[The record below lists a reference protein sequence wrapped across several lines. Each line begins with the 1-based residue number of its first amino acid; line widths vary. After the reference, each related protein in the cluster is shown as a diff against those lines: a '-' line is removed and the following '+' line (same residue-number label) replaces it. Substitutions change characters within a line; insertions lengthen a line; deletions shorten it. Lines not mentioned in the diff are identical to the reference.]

1 MVQSSTLRRDSVLIT
16 CQICHYFVPPDIFN
30 ISNFP
35 PKKDAIPDNRVS
47 NYLILKY
54 FLLKEYELLS
64 HRIYQKRGKE

>member
-1 MVQSSTLRRDSVLIT
+1 MVQSATLRGDSEQIT
-16 CQICHYFVPPDIFN
+16 CQICHYFVPLAIFN

-54 FLLKEYELLS
+54 FLSKKYELLS
-64 HRIYQKRGKE
+64 HRIYQK